1 VFPNVETLLVA
12 FLSGRAELAGIP
24 VVVRL
29 PAGYDGTS
37 PTVVVTR
44 VGGEFSVD
52 DNLDRALVR
61 VDTYG
66 SDKTRAL
73 DLTGT
78 VRALVWLMAG
88 TQPPVTDVSETRG
101 PNWLRDPA
109 FANAN
114 RYTTRYL
121 LHVHVR

>member
-1 VFPNVETLLVA
+1 VFPNVETLLAA
-12 FLSGRAELAGIP
+12 FLSGRSELAGVP

-37 PTVVVTR
+37 PAVVVTR
-44 VGGEFSVD
+44 VGGEFSVND
-52 DNLDRALVR
+52 KLDRALVR

-66 SDKTRAL
+66 RDKAGAL
-73 DLTGT
+73 DLAGT
-78 VRALVWLMAG
+78 VRGLVWLMPDVA
-88 TQPPVTDVSETRG
+88 PPVTDVSEARG
-101 PNWLRDPA
+101 PSWLRDPA

>member
-1 VFPNVETLLVA
+1 MFSNVETLLVA
-12 FLSGRAELAGIP
+12 FLGARSELTGVP
-24 VVVRL
+24 VAVRP

-37 PTVVVTR
+37 PIVVVTR

-52 DNLDRALVR
+52 DEIDRALVR

-66 SDKTRAL
+66 RDKAGAL

-78 VRALVWLMAG
+78 VRGLMWSMPQV
-88 TQPPVTDVSETRG
+88 QPLVTDVSETRG
-101 PNWLRDPA
+101 PSWLRDPG
-109 FANAN
+109 FAGAN

-121 LHVHVR
+121 LHVSVR